1 MAEVTININGRN
13 YGIACDDGQEDRIR
27 ELAKYINE
35 RLNSIAAAGAAA
47 TESHLL
53 VLTSLVLADE
63 VHELL
68 EGNNNSQASTNNG
81 LSEEQLLI
89 AQEEQQ
95 ALGNAVEHLNQRVL
109 KIANSLKEAA

>member
-1 MAEVTININGRN
+1 MAEVTVNINGRN
-13 YGIACDDGQEDRIR
+13 YGIACDNGQEDRIR
-27 ELAKYINE
+27 ELGNYINE
-35 RLNSIAAAGAAA
+35 RLGSIAAAGSVA

-68 EGNNNSQASTNNG
+68 EGGNTTSAQSSTTD
-81 LSEEQLLI
+81 EQQVI
-89 AQEEQQ
+89 ALEEQQ

-109 KIANSLKEAA
+109 KIANSLKDAA